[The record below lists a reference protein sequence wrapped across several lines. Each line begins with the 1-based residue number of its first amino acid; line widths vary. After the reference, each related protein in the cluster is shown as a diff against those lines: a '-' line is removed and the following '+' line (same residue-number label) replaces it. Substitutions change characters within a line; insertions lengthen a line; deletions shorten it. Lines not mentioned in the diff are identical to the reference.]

1 MKQQACQLSLK
12 HIGLILAAMAA
23 APAALAGPD
32 ILKCVD
38 RDGHITLTDQPCPPG
53 TSGGRMEIQ
62 EGYSVQGS
70 SGSAGNT
77 GAGGPA
83 EAPAAP
89 AAPALERYPA
99 PPPPRAQPRVRGPRH
114 APFARDAATLKA
126 AHAQLLILDG
136 ARPRGTRLA
145 GLD

>member
-1 MKQQACQLSLK
+1 MKRQAC
-12 HIGLILAAMAA
+12 LILAAMAA

-38 RDGHITLTDQPCPPG
+38 RAGHITLTDQPCPPG
-53 TSGGRMEIQ
+53 SISGHMAIQ
-62 EGYSVQGS
+62 QGYGEGS
-70 SGSAGNT
+70 SGAAGST
-77 GAGGPA
+77 GSGGPA
-83 EAPAAP
+83 DATVPLSK
-89 AAPALERYPA
+89 PALEHYPA
-99 PPPPRAQPRVRGPRH
+99 PPAPPPRAGPRVREQQH

-136 ARPRGTRLA
+136 SRPKRPRLA

>member
-12 HIGLILAAMAA
+12 HIGLILAALAA
-23 APAALAGPD
+23 APAALAGAD

-38 RDGHITLTDQPCPPG
+38 RAGRVTLTDQPCPPG
-53 TSGGRMEIQ
+53 TSGARMEIQ

-70 SGSAGNT
+70 SGSAGST
-77 GAGGPA
+77 GSGGPA
-83 EAPAAP
+83 DAPGAP
-89 AAPALERYPA
+89 VLEHYPA
-99 PPPPRAQPRVRGPRH
+99 PPRPPRAQPRVRVQKH
-114 APFARDAATLKA
+114 APFAPDAATLKA

-136 ARPRGTRLA
+136 SRSKATRLA